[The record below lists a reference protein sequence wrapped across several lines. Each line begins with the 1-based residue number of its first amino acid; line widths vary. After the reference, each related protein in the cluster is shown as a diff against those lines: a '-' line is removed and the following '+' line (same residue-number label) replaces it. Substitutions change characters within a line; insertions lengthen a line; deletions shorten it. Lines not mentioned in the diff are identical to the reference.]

1 MGFHKVDNDRMG
13 FATRWIEIIMKC
25 ITTVS
30 YSVVMNRQL
39 GVKFQS
45 HRGLGLGDPLS
56 HFLFLLC
63 GEGLSSLMRLATREG
78 LLKRVRLVGM
88 VCRFHICYLQMIL
101 SYLGKQQEEGHSYSK
116 TFYKN
121 IDFSRVNV

>member
-1 MGFHKVDNDRMG
+1 MDRDYYEMYYYCFLFSG
-13 FATRWIEIIMKC
+13 HEWTARSEI
-25 ITTVS
+25 
-30 YSVVMNRQL
+30 SVAQDL
-39 GVKFQS
+39 GWVI
-45 HRGLGLGDPLS
+45 HC